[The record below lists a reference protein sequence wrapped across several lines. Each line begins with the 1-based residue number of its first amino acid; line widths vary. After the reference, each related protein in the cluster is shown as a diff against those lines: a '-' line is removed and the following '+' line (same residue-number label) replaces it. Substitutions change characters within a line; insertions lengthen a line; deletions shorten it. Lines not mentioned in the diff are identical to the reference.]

1 MWPKTSMDLTTQ
13 SRNSHRF
20 CAPPSFSKIQAL
32 SLAKMIFSN
41 LPYTIAR
48 PSASELM
55 HD

>member
-1 MWPKTSMDLTTQ
+1 MWPKTSMDLTAQ
-13 SRNSHRF
+13 SRNSRRF
-20 CAPPSFSKIQAL
+20 CAPPSFSKIQTL
-32 SLAKMIFSN
+32 SFAKMIFSN